1 MRPLLLAATK
11 HSNKFLDLFTPVID
25 IASGQGMIHTR
36 CDMVIQ
42 DNGLEADKRGLH
54 SLHLTNDINT
64 IPIVGHHLRDAA
76 HLSPMRA
83 SLRVAASLVSIF
95 MANTPYRVYIWGP
108 REAISSLFMR
118 QKRKVQPKMD

>member
-42 DNGLEADKRGLH
+42 DNGLEAT
-54 SLHLTNDINT
+54 S
-64 IPIVGHHLRDAA
+64 AA
-76 HLSPMRA
+76 FTA
-83 SLRVAASLVSIF
+83 C
-95 MANTPYRVYIWGP
+95 T
-108 REAISSLFMR
+108 
-118 QKRKVQPKMD
+118 